1 MRYFWF
7 VAALIGLGCCSLFIG
22 VSNVQL
28 ADLVHLRGQSTQLF
42 LATRVPRTIC
52 LILVGATSSM
62 CGLIMQHLTQ
72 NKFVSPTTAGTM
84 DSARLGIL
92 VVMLFLPQASLVLRS
107 LTAFFFAFVGT
118 LLFLFFVRLFPQKNQ
133 LMLPLVGVM
142 MGNIIGS
149 VASFFAY
156 QFQLVQNM
164 SSWLQ
169 GNFATIMR
177 GEYELLYITIPLLV
191 VIYIFAYRFTIVGLG
206 ESFAVNLGIN
216 YKKMQLLG
224 IGLVSFAS
232 AIVLIMVGT
241 IPFLGVII
249 PNITAK
255 LYGDQVH
262 KTLGFTALL
271 GSVFL
276 LACDI
281 IARVVIY
288 PYEVPVSV
296 VVGIIGGIIF
306 LYLLVRRK
314 NNAA

>member
-1 MRYFWF
+1 MYQIVQFSD
-7 VAALIGLGCCSLFIG
+7 LI
-22 VSNVQL
+22 
-28 ADLVHLRGQSTQLF
+28 HLRGQSTQLF
-42 LATRVPRTIC
+42 LATRFPRTIC
-52 LILVGATSSM
+52 LILVGATSSI

-92 VVMLFLPQASLVLRS
+92 VVMLFLPQAPLLLRS

-118 LLFLFFVRLFPQKNQ
+118 LLFLSFARLFPQKNQ

-142 MGNIIGS
+142 LGNIIGS

-169 GNFATIMR
+169 GNFATIIR
-177 GEYELLYITIPLLV
+177 GEYELLYVTVPLLV

-314 NNAA
+314 KNA

>member
-1 MRYFWF
+1 M
-7 VAALIGLGCCSLFIG
+7 
-22 VSNVQL
+22 N
-28 ADLVHLRGQSTQLF
+28 
-42 LATRVPRTIC
+42 
-52 LILVGATSSM
+52 
-62 CGLIMQHLTQ
+62 
-72 NKFVSPTTAGTM
+72 
-84 DSARLGIL
+84 
-92 VVMLFLPQASLVLRS
+92 
-107 LTAFFFAFVGT
+107 
-118 LLFLFFVRLFPQKNQ
+118 
-133 LMLPLVGVM
+133 
-142 MGNIIGS
+142 
-149 VASFFAY
+149 
-156 QFQLVQNM
+156 
-164 SSWLQ
+164 
-169 GNFATIMR
+169 
-177 GEYELLYITIPLLV
+177 LLV

-314 NNAA
+314 KNA

>member
-1 MRYFWF
+1 MRYGRL
-7 VAALIGLGCCSLFIG
+7 VALLVILSSISLFIG

-28 ADLVHLRGQSTQLF
+28 SELLQLDGQSLQIL
-42 LATRVPRTIC
+42 LVTRLPRTIC
-52 LILVGATSSM
+52 LILVGATSSI

-92 VVMLFLPQASLVLRS
+92 VVMLFLPQAPLLLRS

-118 LLFLFFVRLFPQKNQ
+118 LLFLSFARLFPQKNQ

-142 MGNIIGS
+142 LGNIIGS

-169 GNFATIMR
+169 GNFATIIR
-177 GEYELLYITIPLLV
+177 GEYELLYVTVPLLV

-216 YKKMQLLG
+216 YKN
-224 IGLVSFAS
+224 
-232 AIVLIMVGT
+232 AIIRNRTCFFCECNRIDHGWNDS
-241 IPFLGVII
+241 I
-249 PNITAK
+249 
-255 LYGDQVH
+255 
-262 KTLGFTALL
+262 
-271 GSVFL
+271 SW
-276 LACDI
+276 CDHSQ
-281 IARVVIY
+281 Y
-288 PYEVPVSV
+288 HC
-296 VVGIIGGIIF
+296 
-306 LYLLVRRK
+306 
-314 NNAA
+314 